1 MGDPRKV
8 RKKYSTPTHPWQKE
22 RIEEEIE
29 LLNSYGLKNKRE
41 IWKTRTFLK
50 KFTQQAKKLVAASGT
65 QAELEKGQ
73 LLNRLSSLGIIEG
86 SAHLE
91 DVLTILPKD
100 VMERRLQTLVFKK
113 NLSRSL
119 KQARQFITHRH
130 ILINDQLIT
139 APSYLVTKTEEAKIS
154 FITSSALNS
163 IDHAERA
170 PIESKGTK
178 KSKSTETEEKKE
190 DKKEPKTEEKKSS
203 GKNEKSLEKPKAPS
217 KEKKVVEK
225 KEEVKE
231 DKKENKKQ
239 DKKSK

>member
-29 LLNSYGLKNKRE
+29 LLNSYGLKNKKE

-50 KFTQQAKKLVAASGT
+50 KFTQQAKKLVAASGA
-65 QAELEKGQ
+65 QAELEKSQ
-73 LLNRLSSLGIIEG
+73 LLTRLASLGIIED

-91 DVLTILPKD
+91 DVLTISQKD
-100 VMERRLQTLVFKK
+100 LMERRLQTLVFKK

-139 APSYLVTKTEEAKIS
+139 APSYLVTKAEEAKIS
-154 FITSSALNS
+154 FISSSALNS

-170 PIESKGTK
+170 PLEDKKTK
-178 KSKSTETEEKKE
+178 KPKAAKKEDKKKEEAPKEEKKKEDKKEAPKEEKKE
-190 DKKEPKTEEKKSS
+190 DKKSE
-203 GKNEKSLEKPKAPS
+203 
-217 KEKKVVEK
+217 
-225 KEEVKE
+225 
-231 DKKENKKQ
+231 
-239 DKKSK
+239 